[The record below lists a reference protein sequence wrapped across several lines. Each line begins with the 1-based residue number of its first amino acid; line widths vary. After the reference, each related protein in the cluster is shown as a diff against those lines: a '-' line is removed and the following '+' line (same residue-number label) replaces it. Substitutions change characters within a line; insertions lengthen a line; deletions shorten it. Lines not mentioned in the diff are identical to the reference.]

1 MKTLGNPAMMAMM
14 NPQVITSLTKG
25 AGKMMNPQVITSLTK
40 EAGKMQKRF
49 MIAGFSIF
57 AIIIVV
63 ITILI
68 LVAKSKKNKNIKD
81 AKKAIKKN
89 NLSFDATYYN
99 TLATRLKEAM
109 DRGGTDEELV
119 FNTLKEL
126 RTADDWWEL
135 YRVYDNHKPS
145 ITSWNFK
152 DIVKGDLT
160 EWLYS
165 DLTKKEMKKAQKILT
180 AINVTI

>member
-14 NPQVITSLTKG
+14 NPQVITSL
-25 AGKMMNPQVITSLTK
+25 AS
-40 EAGKMQKRF
+40 EAGKMQKRI

-57 AIIIVV
+57 TIIIVV

-89 NLSFDATYYN
+89 NLSFEATYYN

-109 DRGGTDEELV
+109 DGFGTDEKKV
-119 FNTLKEL
+119 YDTLKEL
-126 RTADDWWEL
+126 TTADDWWEL
-135 YRVYDNHKPS
+135 YRVYGNHKPS
-145 ITSWNFK
+145 VFSWNYK

-160 EWLYS
+160 EWLHS
-165 DLTKKEMKKAQKILT
+165 DLTKGELKKVKKILT
-180 AINVTI
+180 DINVTI